1 MCPSRHMSSFMEDR
15 VLKYVCQVCGYV
27 YDEEKEG
34 VPFAELPD
42 DWSCPLCKA
51 PKSEFKAQESESK
64 NEEEAAKTYS
74 ADEID
79 LKELSAG
86 QMAALCTN
94 LARACEKQ
102 YKTKESEQ
110 FTQLAEYFERITSE
124 IPDANIDNVLAM
136 LKWDIQTYEGT
147 RAKVDADSDRGAA
160 RALVWGEKVSRM
172 LASLLDQY
180 KTKGEAL
187 LSGTHI
193 WVCTA
198 CGFVYIGD
206 EAPSA
211 CPVCKVPDWKFEK
224 IEGRA

>member
-1 MCPSRHMSSFMEDR
+1 MKH
-15 VLKYVCQVCGYV
+15 VCQVCGYV

-51 PKSEFKAQESESK
+51 PKSEFKAQESKAEQV
-64 NEEEAAKTYS
+64 EASPVKTYS
-74 ADEID
+74 AEEID
-79 LKELSAG
+79 LKEMSAG

-94 LARACEKQ
+94 LSRACEKQ

-110 FTQLAEYFERITSE
+110 FAELAEYFGRITPE
-124 IPDANIDNVLAM
+124 LPDAHVDNVLAM
-136 LKWDIQTYEGT
+136 LKWDIGTYADI
-147 RAKVDADSDRGAA
+147 RASVDADHDRGAA
-160 RALVWGEKVSRM
+160 RSLVWGEKVSRM
-172 LASLLDQY
+172 LASLLEQY
-180 KTKGEAL
+180 QTKGEEMLA
-187 LSGTHI
+187 GTQI

-206 EAPSA
+206 EAPDM